1 MSVMIDIVTLIKNE
15 EWEKAMIIGDRTY
28 YGDINNESTWEELLE
43 RDKFDWQI
51 MDSLNWS
58 SLALLIHENNHIDYR
73 HNQIKQLKKIIS
85 NSFEINEDFFRK

>member
-28 YGDINNESTWEELLE
+28 YGDFNDESIWEELLE
-43 RDKFDWQI
+43 RDKFDWQV
-51 MDSLNWS
+51 MDSFTWS

-85 NSFEINEDFFRK
+85 NSFEINENFFRK